1 MTLMEDVPGEL
12 VHPLPAWKT
21 LFFPLEIP
29 EELASI
35 FIDLLPGGSEE
46 CLTTGRRRRD
56 PGRLA
61 TLRR

>member
-1 MTLMEDVPGEL
+1 MRRVPVEPA
-12 VHPLPAWKT
+12 HSLPAWKT
-21 LFFPLEIP
+21 LFFPLVIP

-35 FIDLLPGGSEE
+35 FIDRLPGGSEE